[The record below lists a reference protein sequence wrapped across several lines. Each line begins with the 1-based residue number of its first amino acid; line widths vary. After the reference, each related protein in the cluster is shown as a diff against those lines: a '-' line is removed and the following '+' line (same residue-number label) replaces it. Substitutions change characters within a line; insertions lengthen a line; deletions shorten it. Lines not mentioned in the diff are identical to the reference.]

1 MPVINTEYGLLRN
14 TDGQSVITIREDKIP
29 FKGVKSFAVESA
41 TTNFFGRDAWEFD
54 ADQSTFY
61 PHLLASGKTWADC
74 WDTNQRAYVGGYN
87 ITAYQINSQILDL
100 GQVYSAGTK
109 ITLSWKHKG
118 YLWFIIFYYGL
129 TTDSLTTFN
138 PTDTYEIK
146 GDASF
151 DYWQEGAGLHLK
163 INGVRTHY
171 DGSPQSLLDRWYD
184 VEITYTLPTD
194 ARYVKVHWD
203 FFGAYLADGGRGVKG
218 YIHKPQLE
226 ISPFCSSFVAGSRP
240 NGRYVI
246 PTEKLGFNIETDNWV
261 VTYMKYP
268 IATQDKS
275 QTHQN
280 LCSFG
285 QATGDNSKGY
295 ISWGKKNN
303 ENKYCVNLVLDNSTV
318 VSATSETTI
327 VPANYFYKWHHEV
340 IKREG
345 NTISYYVDGIKQ
357 VTATIPSDR
366 SLKTPFDVGLVM
378 GGIVSSATHYP
389 HNSLISNLA
398 YGRLQTGEF
407 SDSYIA
413 FLASANKPFAQK
425 GGVKIY

>member
-41 TTNFFGRDAWEFD
+41 TTNLFGRDAWEFD

-61 PHLLASGKTWADC
+61 PQWLASGKTWADC
-74 WDTNQRAYVGGYN
+74 WDANQRAYVGGDNLTCYS
-87 ITAYQINSQILDL
+87 IYTRSIDL
-100 GQVYSAGTK
+100 GSVQAAGTK
-109 ITLSWKHKG
+109 ITWSWKHKG
-118 YLWFIIFYYGL
+118 YLNIIRISH
-129 TTDSLTTFN
+129 SLDGTAFTN
-138 PTDTYEIK
+138 WSSADTIEYK
-146 GDASF
+146 GDSSF
-151 DYWQEGAGLHLK
+151 SGFLGAIKIDGKNTDYRYQPE
-163 INGVRTHY
+163 
-171 DGSPQSLLDRWYD
+171 LLFDRWYN
-184 VEITYTLPTD
+184 VEITYTLPSD
-194 ARYVKVHWD
+194 ARYIQLRWD
-203 FFGAYLADGGRGVKG
+203 FWNAYQANGGRGVKG

-246 PTEKLGFNIETDNWV
+246 PTKKLGFNIETDNWV